1 MTVGKKA
8 VARLSRYKDALMT
21 FKSYGIDRFYS
32 WDMASALGLTAAQVR
47 KDFSIF
53 NVEGKKKVGY
63 SVDLLIGRIGEILGK
78 NKMQTAVLCGT
89 GPLGKAVVAEG
100 LLTGAHVRLVAAFDD
115 SEKKT
120 GGNAFGLPIHPLSD
134 LTSVV
139 EEYKVTIGI
148 IAATGVK
155 AQIFIDRL
163 VLAGVSGI
171 LSLARSEI
179 KAPRSCVVATV
190 NLARELEN
198 VIYFVNNQQKRAPK
212 CS

>member
-1 MTVGKKA
+1 MKIGKKA

-21 FKSYGIDRFYS
+21 FKTYGVDRFYS

-78 NKMQTAVLCGT
+78 NKLQTAVLCGT
-89 GPLGKAVVAEG
+89 GPLGKAVVEEG

-120 GGNAFGLPIHPLSD
+120 GNNAFCLPVHPLDD
-134 LTSVV
+134 LTDFIRDN
-139 EEYKVTIGI
+139 KINIGI
-148 IAATGVK
+148 IAATG
-155 AQIFIDRL
+155 AQAQTFMDHLI
-163 VLAGVSGI
+163 LAGVRGI
-171 LSLARSEI
+171 LNLSRSEI

-198 VIYFVNNQQKRAPK
+198 VMYFVNNLQKKAQK
-212 CS
+212 

>member
-1 MTVGKKA
+1 
-8 VARLSRYKDALMT
+8 MT
-21 FKSYGIDRFYS
+21 FKSYGVDRFYS

-47 KDFSIF
+47 KDFSVF
-53 NVEGKKKVGY
+53 NIEGKKKVGY
-63 SVDLLIGRIGEILGK
+63 SVDALIGRIGEILGK
-78 NKMQTAVLCGT
+78 NKIQTAVLCGT
-89 GPLGKAVVAEG
+89 GPLGKAVVDEG
-100 LLTGAHVRLVAAFDD
+100 LLTGAHVHLIAAFDD
-115 SEKKT
+115 PGKKNGKST
-120 GGNAFGLPIHPLSD
+120 FGLPVHPLEN
-134 LTSVV
+134 LTDFVR
-139 EEYKVTIGI
+139 EYKVTIGI

-212 CS
+212 